1 MTLYE
6 HLFYL
11 SNLQLFFLSLI
22 GTGILS
28 GVSALTMALTRK
40 WFPNPRGTAIVNTM
54 LSGILLPTGMVI
66 AFVAAD
72 VWHND
77 ERGRIAVEQEA
88 TAISDAIR
96 VTKHLQPADAEP
108 IKQLLKDYVRYT
120 VEEEWA
126 LMSKGQFSNNTEQTL
141 ENLMVAAV
149 RLEAHA
155 DSFGE
160 SIAGQELRK
169 YMTRVELARDDR
181 LRVAETRIRLPKWLA
196 VFVLLFVSACVI
208 SELHLN
214 FRRPLVISLT
224 LFSLGFGVTLYLM
237 SAYDRP
243 FTGRTIIEPIA
254 LKHVIIRANY

>member
-1 MTLYE
+1 
-6 HLFYL
+6 
-11 SNLQLFFLSLI
+11 
-22 GTGILS
+22 
-28 GVSALTMALTRK
+28 
-40 WFPNPRGTAIVNTM
+40 
-54 LSGILLPTGMVI
+54 
-66 AFVAAD
+66 
-72 VWHND
+72 
-77 ERGRIAVEQEA
+77 
-88 TAISDAIR
+88 
-96 VTKHLQPADAEP
+96 
-108 IKQLLKDYVRYT
+108 
-120 VEEEWA
+120 
-126 LMSKGQFSNNTEQTL
+126 MSKGQFSNNTEQTL